1 MCLINLFSRR
11 PMQKAKSEGLVLKKK
26 KKKKKN
32 KAETE
37 TRLEVN
43 AAKLLAR

>member
-1 MCLINLFSRR
+1 
-11 PMQKAKSEGLVLKKK
+11 MQKDKSEGLVL

>member
-11 PMQKAKSEGLVLKKK
+11 PMQKDKSEGLVL
-26 KKKKKN
+26 KKKKN